1 MVNGRSYMAGAG
13 TSASALAV
21 GGGNSPFLS
30 ATEEFSV
37 GTGPVVTA
45 STLTTS

>member
-1 MVNGRSYMAGAG
+1 MAGAG

-21 GGGNSPFLS
+21 GGGNGPFLS

-37 GTGPVVTA
+37 GTGPVATA